1 MVLRAKAVDARA
13 PCKIGCKKE
22 KQLQGNAKHR
32 KPNFLPLNGEES
44 SNSLHLKVSLTG
56 TAFRR
61 VLELKQ
67 RRFWAT
73 HVDWKWEKKWKWA
86 FSLFICLDANKFV
99 LQNFNQ
105 TTAQWCKKS
114 TSGWRPSLSLFVC
127 RWLRAVFL
135 LLENLWGSAL
145 NCADVSALFATRGF
159 APQILT
165 YSNRSEI
172 CVCRPKL
179 PPLPNVDFIHSSQR
193 CVKSPSIAMSL
204 VSDLVILDVCFSS
217 LILHE

>member
-67 RRFWAT
+67 RCFWAT
-73 HVDWKWEKKWKWA
+73 HVDWKWEKKNGSEA

-99 LQNFNQ
+99 LLSFFSLLK
-105 TTAQWCKKS
+105 TIYPRVS
-114 TSGWRPSLSLFVC
+114 T
-127 RWLRAVFL
+127 
-135 LLENLWGSAL
+135 
-145 NCADVSALFATRGF
+145 
-159 APQILT
+159 
-165 YSNRSEI
+165 
-172 CVCRPKL
+172 K
-179 PPLPNVDFIHSSQR
+179 PLPNDA
-193 CVKSPSIAMSL
+193 KSPLPVNVRRHRCLFAVDCAQSFFCSKIFEG
-204 VSDLVILDVCFSS
+204 VR
-217 LILHE
+217 

>member
-13 PCKIGCKKE
+13 PCKIDCKKE

-73 HVDWKWEKKWKWA
+73 HVDWKWGKKNGGEA
-86 FSLFICLDANKFV
+86 FALFIWLDANKFV
-99 LQNFNQ
+99 LQNFFSLIK
-105 TTAQWCKKS
+105 TIYPRVS
-114 TSGWRPSLSLFVC
+114 T
-127 RWLRAVFL
+127 
-135 LLENLWGSAL
+135 
-145 NCADVSALFATRGF
+145 
-159 APQILT
+159 
-165 YSNRSEI
+165 
-172 CVCRPKL
+172 K
-179 PPLPNVDFIHSSQR
+179 PLPNDARSPLPVVVRRYRCLFAVD
-193 CVKSPSIAMSL
+193 CVQSFFCSKIFEG
-204 VSDLVILDVCFSS
+204 VR
-217 LILHE
+217 